1 MQTYRIH
8 LIANGLTKAN
18 LEGRYIGR
26 IDEPLCPEGVKNLEG
41 ILENSEY
48 PRIERLYS
56 GPALRCRQ
64 TASMLYPSNRVNLI
78 EELEEYD
85 FGAFEG
91 KTMEQLYLLYP
102 NEFPQWLAGEA
113 GAAPP
118 MGESSQQF
126 AERILEGFDRMV
138 REMMTEEIHSAA
150 LVTHGG
156 IIMTLMTLLA
166 YPKKDFSQWVTE
178 NGMGFTVLTTPAL
191 WMRDKV
197 VEAYDLLPRFYR
209 DVTPEMACTFGVRDV
224 IRLVDARQDKDGEG
238 DEDSWQDDPM

>member
-85 FGAFEG
+85 LTSFVAVTTRAPGHRA
-91 KTMEQLYLLYP
+91 LLSYI
-102 NEFPQWLAGEA
+102 E
-113 GAAPP
+113 
-118 MGESSQQF
+118 
-126 AERILEGFDRMV
+126 
-138 REMMTEEIHSAA
+138 
-150 LVTHGG
+150 
-156 IIMTLMTLLA
+156 
-166 YPKKDFSQWVTE
+166 
-178 NGMGFTVLTTPAL
+178 VLT
-191 WMRDKV
+191 D
-197 VEAYDLLPRFYR
+197 
-209 DVTPEMACTFGVRDV
+209 GS
-224 IRLVDARQDKDGEG
+224 LVG
-238 DEDSWQDDPM
+238 W